1 MTQYYQPVFELQQR
15 IIPVSKDEKTDET
28 VEAKWESFDENDT
41 IMVSDSEKTIE
52 YRIRFTGDKA
62 VFAADG
68 RKGYWIGRWEYD
80 DDYPYWEEEWVDG
93 AIPITDT
100 TTNSAD
106 KNHLVKADKDTLDA
120 NAVILTLDQATE
132 TSIDTSAIISAFQ
145 GAADENAKG
154 TLENPLWKIYNDT
167 PLFAKRADYKQA
179 KVNGANVSSTDAN
192 LEYTWQYVPL
202 YQYENV
208 KKGYKEL
215 DEDQKKEY
223 ASIEEYLKRNLSWY
237 SGLGDYK

>member
-1 MTQYYQPVFELQQR
+1 M
-15 IIPVSKDEKTDET
+15 K
-28 VEAKWESFDENDT
+28 
-41 IMVSDSEKTIE
+41 M
-52 YRIRFTGDKA
+52 
-62 VFAADG
+62 
-68 RKGYWIGRWEYD
+68 RKVHW
-80 DDYPYWEEEWVDG
+80 
-93 AIPITDT
+93 
-100 TTNSAD
+100 
-106 KNHLVKADKDTLDA
+106 K
-120 NAVILTLDQATE
+120 
-132 TSIDTSAIISAFQ
+132 
-145 GAADENAKG
+145 
-154 TLENPLWKIYNDT
+154 NPLWKIYNDT

-237 SGLGDYK
+237 SGLGDINDYDEDEFGDTDNEDGNFISGRDANVYRLHITYTDDEYKNLSSEADVYLWLRNRRYILQQKSKEHNMEILFSVLLTEDVIFI